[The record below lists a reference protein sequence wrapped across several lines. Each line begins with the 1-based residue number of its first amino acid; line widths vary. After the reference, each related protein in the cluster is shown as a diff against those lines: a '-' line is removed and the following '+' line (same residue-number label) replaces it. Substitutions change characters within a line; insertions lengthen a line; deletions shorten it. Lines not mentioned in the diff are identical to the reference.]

1 MNSPALDMRRCLTTA
16 THLKPGQQPGDGQEP
31 EHGAVRARQGK
42 SAAPGPDLRALP
54 DKHAGTATVDKRQAG
69 KVNDTASL
77 LRPPDTT
84 EMCPQD
90 RKTHDIQLAAQ
101 AYHDH
106 AVALAD

>member
-1 MNSPALDMRRCLTTA
+1 MNSPTLDMGRCPTTA
-16 THLKPGQQPGDGQEP
+16 SHLKPGQQPRDGQEP

-42 SAAPGPDLRALP
+42 SAAPGFDLRAVP
-54 DKHAGTATVDKRQAG
+54 DKHADTATVDEREAG
-69 KVNDTASL
+69 EVNDTASL

-90 RKTHDIQLAAQ
+90 RKTHEIQLPTQ